1 MFKISLSAGHAKTT
15 PGKQTPDGSMK
26 EWEFNSAVVKYL
38 MADLANYE
46 NVAVLRLD
54 DPTGQRDIPLQERSD
69 RANAWGANVHID
81 IHANA
86 SGAVWSD
93 ARGIETYV
101 YTTRLKEAVSL
112 AQKVQANLI
121 KATGLKDRG
130 VKAADFHMLR
140 ETKMTAILV
149 ECGFMTNKEEA
160 KLLKSDN
167 YRRIVAGAIL
177 AALVEQFGLKKKA
190 KKEETKVASYQLSE
204 QENKMIDELKKLG
217 ITDGKNPERT
227 VNQLYL
233 WKVVYGIIKG
243 IREGKIK

>member
-1 MFKISLSAGHAKTT
+1 MFKISLSAGHGKNTL
-15 PGKQTPDGSMK
+15 GKQTPDGSMK

-38 MADLANYE
+38 MADLQNYE

-54 DPTGQRDIPLQERSD
+54 DPTGKRDIPLQERSN

-81 IHANA
+81 VHANA
-86 SGAVWSD
+86 YGSTWND
-93 ARGIETYV
+93 ANGIETFV
-101 YTTRLKEAVSL
+101 YKKSLKEAYSL

-130 VKAADFHMLR
+130 VKEGDLHMLR

-149 ECGFMTNKEEA
+149 ECGFMTNKKEA

-177 AALVEQFGLKKKA
+177 AGLVDQYGLKKKTTSKPA
-190 KKEETKVASYQLSE
+190 AATTSKKGLYRVQVGAFSDKANAERLAE
-204 QENKMIDELKKLG
+204 ELKKKG
-217 ITDGKNPERT
+217 YPA
-227 VNQLYL
+227 
-233 WKVVYGIIKG
+233 IIV
-243 IREGKIK
+243 

>member
-1 MFKISLSAGHAKTT
+1 MFKISLSAGHGYNT
-15 PGKQTPDGSMK
+15 PGKRTPDGSMR
-26 EWEFNSAVVKYL
+26 EWEFNAAIVKYL

-46 NVAVLRLD
+46 GVAVLRLD
-54 DPTGQRDIPLQERSD
+54 DPTGQRDIPLKERSD
-69 RANAWGANVHID
+69 RANAWGTNVHID

-86 SGAVWSD
+86 AGANWSD

-101 YTTRLKEAVSL
+101 YTTKPKEAVAL

-121 KATGLKDRG
+121 KATGLLNRG

-140 ETKMTAILV
+140 ETKMTSILV

-177 AALVEQFGLKKKA
+177 AGLVEQYGLKKNSVA
-190 KKEETKVASYQLSE
+190 KPANKTGKFKVQVGSFTEKKNADRLA
-204 QENKMIDELKKLG
+204 DELKSKG
-217 ITDGKNPERT
+217 YP
-227 VNQLYL
+227 
-233 WKVVYGIIKG
+233 VVVVQ
-243 IREGKIK
+243 E